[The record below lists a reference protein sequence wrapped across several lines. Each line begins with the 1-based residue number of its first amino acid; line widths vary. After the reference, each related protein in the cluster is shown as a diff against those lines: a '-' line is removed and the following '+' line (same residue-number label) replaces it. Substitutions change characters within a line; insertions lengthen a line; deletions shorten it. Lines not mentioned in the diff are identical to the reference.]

1 MPMRSKALGICELE
15 DRRNAEFIGGAVQG
29 ISYLMDR
36 KQNDEGAMIKG
47 RIQSPSLKVW
57 IGDGSFN
64 CDNPNPWRILMSKD
78 SRIGK
83 AIRNSWS
90 EMSQDFRETCH
101 P

>member
-1 MPMRSKALGICELE
+1 
-15 DRRNAEFIGGAVQG
+15 
-29 ISYLMDR
+29 MDR

-47 RIQSPSLKVW
+47 RIQLPSLKAW
-57 IGDGSFN
+57 NGEGSFD

-90 EMSQDFRETCH
+90 EMSQDFRETCLRAGLALDDKSILLNH
-101 P
+101 PERAGFDH